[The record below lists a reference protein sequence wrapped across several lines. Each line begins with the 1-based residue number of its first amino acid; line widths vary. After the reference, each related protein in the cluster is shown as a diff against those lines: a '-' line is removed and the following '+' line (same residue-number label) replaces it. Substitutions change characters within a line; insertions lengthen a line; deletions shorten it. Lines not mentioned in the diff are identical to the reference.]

1 HQSLGDFGQCGADM
15 KPEVAQATVIDNTPI
30 KWIYRM
36 KDYKV
41 AEWASKQTGQI
52 LVDSERR
59 NVTTETGNV
68 ELMSTETTVFKEKRE
83 L

>member
-1 HQSLGDFGQCGADM
+1 M
-15 KPEVAQATVIDNTPI
+15 KPEVVQATVIDNTPI

-68 ELMSTETTVFKEKRE
+68 ELMSTETTVFKE
-83 L
+83 